1 MSWSRRS
8 VFNGVRDYRSL
19 KLRAL
24 LPLAVIGLPIAV
36 FAVVLANVQNL
47 PAVQEALA
55 WLRTIG
61 GEWWAV
67 PLFALLYAVAT
78 LLLLPVSP
86 LTAAAALMWGWQL
99 GGMADVAAC
108 TIAALPPFFIARRG
122 LPKRV
127 RAYVEDFPA
136 APEFFP
142 LLILRL
148 VPIVPFVALNYIAG
162 LVRFRLRDYLAA
174 TFIGSIPSAFLFA
187 FFIDTLGEAA
197 TGAATQLRIVAACVA
212 IALLLIIG
220 RWGATYATRTIRRR
234 DASGPR
240 SASPEPPQG

>member
-1 MSWSRRS
+1 M
-8 VFNGVRDYRSL
+8 RDYRSL

-24 LPLAVIGLPIAV
+24 LPLLVIALPIAV

-47 PAVQEALA
+47 PAVQQALG

-67 PLFALLYAVAT
+67 PLFFVLYAAAT

-86 LTAAAALMWGWQL
+86 LTAAAALMWGWQV
-99 GGMADVAAC
+99 GGLMDLVAC
-108 TIAALPPFFIARRG
+108 TLAALPPFFIARRG

-127 RAYVEDFPA
+127 SAYVEDFAA

-148 VPIVPFVALNYIAG
+148 VPVIPYVALNYIAG
-162 LVRFRLRDYLAA
+162 LVRFRLRDYVIA
-174 TFIGSIPSAFLFA
+174 TFLGSIPSALLFA
-187 FFIDTLGEAA
+187 FFVDTLGDAA
-197 TGAATQLRIVAACVA
+197 AGAATQLRIVAACVA
-212 IALLLIIG
+212 IALLVIIG
-220 RWGATYATRTIRRR
+220 RWGARYAIRTTRRP
-234 DASGPR
+234 DASDPR